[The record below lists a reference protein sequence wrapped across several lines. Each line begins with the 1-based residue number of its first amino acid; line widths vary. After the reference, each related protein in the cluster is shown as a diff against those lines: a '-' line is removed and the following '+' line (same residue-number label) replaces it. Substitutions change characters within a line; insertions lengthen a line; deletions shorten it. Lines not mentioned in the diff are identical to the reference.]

1 MNLSFAAVNS
11 EYLREM
17 RLGVLDVGSNTI
29 HLQVVDTHPG
39 ARPNPTFNHKEELR
53 LTEYLNEDNNISDAG
68 ISALRDAIANA
79 IVHSKSVKTE
89 ELLPFATSALRE
101 ANNGPEIIKA
111 INKDFEI
118 DLQVLTGE
126 EEAKLTFLAARRWFG
141 WSSGRLLVIDIGG
154 GSLEIASGIDE
165 SPEVAVTLPLGASRL
180 TKSHL
185 QGDPFTAKSVRSLR
199 DYIETQLESV
209 LPALV
214 RHEDSDRAIATS
226 KTLRTLARLC
236 GDWYGGNGKNITID
250 SIRKISTRLAEMDSE
265 ERTKLPGVS
274 ANRARQIVAGAFV
287 TESVMRNL
295 DLDNLEICPWAL
307 REGIVLKYMDWTE
320 H

>member
-1 MNLSFAAVNS
+1 
-11 EYLREM
+11 M

-53 LTEYLNEDNNISDAG
+53 LTEYLNENNHISDEG
-68 ISALRDAIANA
+68 IAALRLAIKNAIA
-79 IVHSKSVKTE
+79 HSKSVKTE

-101 ANNGPEIIKA
+101 ANNGTEIITA

-165 SPEVAVTLPLGASRL
+165 SPEVAITLPLGASRL

-209 LPALV
+209 LPTLV

-250 SIRKISTRLAEMDSE
+250 AIRKISTRLAEMDSE

-274 ANRARQIVAGAFV
+274 ANRARQIVAGALV

>member
-1 MNLSFAAVNS
+1 M
-11 EYLREM
+11 
-17 RLGVLDVGSNTI
+17 GSNTI

-53 LTEYLNEDNNISDAG
+53 LTEYLTEENNISEEG
-68 ISALRDAIANA
+68 VTALRLAIKNAIA
-79 IVHSKSVKTE
+79 HSKSVKTE

-101 ANNGPEIIKA
+101 AKNGAEIIAA

-126 EEAKLTFLAARRWFG
+126 EEARLTFLAARRWFG

-165 SPEVAVTLPLGASRL
+165 APEVAVTLPLGASRL

-185 QGDPFTAKSVRSLR
+185 QGDPFSAKSVRALR

-250 SIRKISTRLAEMDSE
+250 AIRKISTRLAEMDSE

-307 REGIVLKYMDWTE
+307 REGIVLKYLDWTE

>member
-1 MNLSFAAVNS
+1 
-11 EYLREM
+11 M

-39 ARPNPTFNHKEELR
+39 ARPNPTFNHKVELR
-53 LTEYLNEDNNISDAG
+53 LTEYLTQENNISQEG
-68 ISALRDAIANA
+68 IAELRLAIKNA

-101 ANNGPEIIKA
+101 ASNGAEIIAA

-126 EEAKLTFLAARRWFG
+126 EEARLTFLAARRWFG

-154 GSLEIASGIDE
+154 GSLEIASGVDE
-165 SPEVAVTLPLGASRL
+165 APEVAVTLPLGASRL

-199 DYIETQLESV
+199 DYIEEQLESV
-209 LPALV
+209 LPNLV

-226 KTLRTLARLC
+226 KTLRTLARLS

>member
-1 MNLSFAAVNS
+1 
-11 EYLREM
+11 M

-39 ARPNPTFNHKEELR
+39 ARPNPTFNHKVELR
-53 LTEYLNEDNNISDAG
+53 LTEYLTQENNISAEG
-68 ISALRDAIANA
+68 IAELRVAIKNA
-79 IVHSKSVKTE
+79 ITHSKSVKTE

-101 ANNGPEIIKA
+101 ANNGAEIIA
-111 INKDFEI
+111 NINKDFEI

-126 EEAKLTFLAARRWFG
+126 EEARLTFLAARRWFG

-165 SPEVAVTLPLGASRL
+165 APEVAVTLPLGASRL

-185 QGDPFTAKSVRSLR
+185 QGDPFTAKSVRALR

-250 SIRKISTRLAEMDSE
+250 AIRKISTRLAEMDSE

-307 REGIVLKYMDWTE
+307 REGIVLKYLDWTE

>member
-1 MNLSFAAVNS
+1 M
-11 EYLREM
+11 
-17 RLGVLDVGSNTI
+17 GSNTI

-53 LTEYLNEDNNISDAG
+53 LTEYLNEKNNISDEG
-68 ISALRDAIANA
+68 IAALRLAIKNAIA
-79 IVHSKSVKTE
+79 HSKSVKTE

-101 ANNGPEIIKA
+101 ANNGTEIITA

-165 SPEVAVTLPLGASRL
+165 SPEVAITLPLGASRL

-209 LPALV
+209 LPTLV

-250 SIRKISTRLAEMDSE
+250 AIRKISTRLAEMDSE

-274 ANRARQIVAGAFV
+274 ANRARQIVAGALV

>member
-1 MNLSFAAVNS
+1 
-11 EYLREM
+11 M

-53 LTEYLNEDNNISDAG
+53 LTEYLNEENRISDEG
-68 ISALRDAIANA
+68 IAALRLAIKNAIA
-79 IVHSKSVKTE
+79 HSKSVKTE

-101 ANNGPEIIKA
+101 ANNGSEIIAA

-185 QGDPFTAKSVRSLR
+185 QGDPFSAKSVRSLR

-209 LPALV
+209 LPTLV

-307 REGIVLKYMDWTE
+307 REGIFLKYMDWTE

>member
-1 MNLSFAAVNS
+1 
-11 EYLREM
+11 M

-39 ARPNPTFNHKEELR
+39 ARPNPTFNHKVELR
-53 LTEYLNEDNNISDAG
+53 LTEYLTQENNISEEG
-68 ISALRDAIANA
+68 IAELRLAIKNA

-101 ANNGPEIIKA
+101 ANNGAEIIAA

-126 EEAKLTFLAARRWFG
+126 EEARLTFLAARRWFG

-165 SPEVAVTLPLGASRL
+165 APEVAVTLPLGASRL

-209 LPALV
+209 LPTLV

-250 SIRKISTRLAEMDSE
+250 AIRKISTRLAEMDSE

>member
-1 MNLSFAAVNS
+1 
-11 EYLREM
+11 
-17 RLGVLDVGSNTI
+17 VGSNTI
-29 HLQVVDTHPG
+29 HLQIVDTHPG
-39 ARPNPTFNHKEELR
+39 ARPNPTFNHKVELR
-53 LTEYLNEDNNISDAG
+53 LTEYLTEENNISSEG
-68 ISALRDAIANA
+68 IAELRVAIKNA
-79 IVHSKSVKTE
+79 ITHSKSVKTE

-101 ANNGPEIIKA
+101 ANNGAEIIA
-111 INKDFEI
+111 DINKDFEI

-126 EEAKLTFLAARRWFG
+126 EEARLTFLAARRWFG

-165 SPEVAVTLPLGASRL
+165 APEVAVTLPLGASRL

-185 QGDPFTAKSVRSLR
+185 QGDPFTAKSVRALR

-250 SIRKISTRLAEMDSE
+250 AIRKISTRLAEMDSE

-307 REGIVLKYMDWTE
+307 REGIVLKYLDWTE

>member
-1 MNLSFAAVNS
+1 
-11 EYLREM
+11 M

-53 LTEYLNEDNNISDAG
+53 LTEYLNEENRISDEG
-68 ISALRDAIANA
+68 IAALRLAIKNAIA
-79 IVHSKSVKTE
+79 HSKSVKTE

-101 ANNGPEIIKA
+101 ANNGSEIIAA

-185 QGDPFTAKSVRSLR
+185 QGDPFTAKSVRALR

-209 LPALV
+209 LPTLV

>member
-1 MNLSFAAVNS
+1 
-11 EYLREM
+11 M

-53 LTEYLNEDNNISDAG
+53 LTEYLTEENNISEEG
-68 ISALRDAIANA
+68 VTALRLAIKNAIA
-79 IVHSKSVKTE
+79 HSKSVKTE

-101 ANNGPEIIKA
+101 AKNGAEIIAA

-126 EEAKLTFLAARRWFG
+126 EEARLTFLAARRWFG

-165 SPEVAVTLPLGASRL
+165 APEVAVTLPLGASRL

-199 DYIETQLESV
+199 DYIEAQLESV
-209 LPALV
+209 LPTLV

-250 SIRKISTRLAEMDSE
+250 AIRKISTRLAEMDSE

-274 ANRARQIVAGAFV
+274 ANRARQIVAGALV

-295 DLDNLEICPWAL
+295 DLDNLEVCPWAL
-307 REGIVLKYMDWTE
+307 REGIVLKYLDWTE